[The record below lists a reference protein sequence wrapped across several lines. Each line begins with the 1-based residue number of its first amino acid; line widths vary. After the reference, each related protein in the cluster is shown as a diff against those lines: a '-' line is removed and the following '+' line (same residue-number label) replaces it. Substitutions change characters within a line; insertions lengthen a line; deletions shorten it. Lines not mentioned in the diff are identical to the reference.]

1 MEPWHIE
8 SDLLIIGGGSA
19 GCMAAIRAHEL
30 NPDLKI
36 TIFEKGDFKYS
47 GSIARGMDALNIV
60 SIPGVT
66 TPELYVEAQREECE
80 GVLDV
85 PPSYRM
91 AKRSYNLLKKLEKWG
106 VYFVHEKGGRY
117 RTLQMHVKGS
127 FLAAMQEPDLKTLL
141 ARKVE
146 DAGVKVF
153 NRIMG
158 LELLK
163 EDGHVSG
170 AVGIHVRTGDL
181 IACRA
186 KAVIM
191 TAGGQARFTLPNSG
205 YLYGTFDYPGNS
217 GDGYAMAFKAGAE
230 LTGMEFAERGV
241 LIKDVNI
248 PLLAVT
254 VTRGGKVLDILDNVI
269 LENRDSIYGYK
280 GQGMV
285 RASDAGLT
293 PLRIRLSHLPNN
305 TIEEIEAI
313 LFTTERPAQ
322 QRFFKGRGI
331 DFRKQD
337 IELWTIEH
345 QLCGGHGMSGV
356 YVNEHAESTVP
367 GLYAAGDV
375 AAVPKQ
381 HLTGAFVFG
390 EVAAEKAV
398 TFIQSRERVGLDS
411 DQIRSVE
418 ERRNQYVDRF
428 GKEIKIGEMEYKVRR
443 ITGDY
448 VVSPKNEYKLK
459 RWMESSKVFKKELER
474 LAMARNGHE
483 LTRIFE
489 LENIIKCA
497 DISATAAL
505 ARKESRWG
513 DSHNRCDFP
522 ERNDANWL
530 KHVILSQDCD
540 DSTVAV
546 SYRPIIDKLKEE
558 KSVC

>member
-1 MEPWHIE
+1 METWHIE

-19 GCMAAIRAHEL
+19 GCMAAIRAHKL
-30 NPDLKI
+30 NPGLKI

-47 GSIARGMDALNIV
+47 GSITRGMDALNIV
-60 SIPGVT
+60 AIPGVT

-91 AKRSYNLLKKLEKWG
+91 AQRSYDLLQKLEKWG
-106 VYFVHEKGGRY
+106 VHFIHEKDGRY

-146 DAGVKVF
+146 AAGVRVF

-163 EDGHVSG
+163 KDGRVSG
-170 AVGIHVRTGDL
+170 AVGLHVRTGDL
-181 IACRA
+181 IACRS
-186 KAVIM
+186 KAVIV

-217 GDGYAMAFKAGAE
+217 GDGYAMAFEAGAE
-230 LTGMEFAERGV
+230 LTGMEFAESGV
-241 LIKDVNI
+241 LIKDVNM
-248 PLLAVT
+248 PLLAIT
-254 VTRGGKVLDILDNVI
+254 ITRGGKVLDILDNVI

-285 RASDAGLT
+285 RTSEAGLG
-293 PLRIRLSHLPNN
+293 PLKIRLSHLPNN
-305 TIEEIEAI
+305 TIDEIEKI

-337 IELWTIEH
+337 IELWKIEH

-367 GLYAAGDV
+367 GLYVAGDV

-390 EVAAEKAV
+390 EVAAEQAV
-398 TFIQSRERVGLDS
+398 QFMKSRKKVGFDFEQVRAVEKRRSQYAER
-411 DQIRSVE
+411 
-418 ERRNQYVDRF
+418 Y
-428 GKEIKIGEMEYKVRR
+428 GKEVRINEMEYKVRR
-443 ITGDY
+443 VIGDY

-459 RWMESSKVFKKELER
+459 RWLESSKAFKKDLSD

-483 LTRIFE
+483 LSRIFE
-489 LENIIKCA
+489 LEHIIKCA
-497 DISATAAL
+497 DLSANAAL

-513 DSHNRCDFP
+513 DQHRRCDYP
-522 ERNDANWL
+522 SKDNANWL
-530 KHVILSQDCD
+530 KHVIVSKDPD
-540 DSTVAV
+540 NSNVFV
-546 SYRPIIDKLKEE
+546 SYRPIIDKLKEKE
-558 KSVC
+558 